1 MAFVYVLVTMSTRRE
16 RADYRSWAV
25 LAAIV
30 IAGVACGSENERPTQ
45 SQGYEPELMAMPA
58 KALEKCQRGE
68 AVRAVCPVKLPRIKL
83 DTFHH
88 VTAPKADWPVFS
100 AEWSAP
106 SPKLA
111 SKNAPP
117 RFTHL
122 VVQAE
127 HRDMFPFKWPS
138 EPHPQGSGVKDK
150 RKEALLLDTPT
161 WGGVEGALVLA
172 PSYPFGGINGD
183 HLIFRWEQAGKI
195 YALSLHAWRPLNESI
210 ATLQAVAA
218 SIP

>member
-1 MAFVYVLVTMSTRRE
+1 VTMRHEETLGFGARAVLVAM
-16 RADYRSWAV
+16 V
-25 LAAIV
+25 V
-30 IAGVACGSENERPTQ
+30 AGLACGSENDPPNE
-45 SQGYEPELMAMPA
+45 SSVYEPELIAMPA
-58 KALEKCQRGE
+58 KAMEKCLKGE
-68 AVRAVCPVKLPRIKL
+68 TLRPVCPGKLPRIEL
-83 DTFHH
+83 DTFHTI
-88 VTAPKADWPVFS
+88 TAPRADWPVFS

-111 SKNAPP
+111 EKNAPP

-138 EPHPQGSGVKDK
+138 KPHPQSSAIKDK

-161 WGGVEGALVLA
+161 WGEIEGALVLA
-172 PSYPFGGINGD
+172 PSYPFGGIDGD

-210 ATLQAVAA
+210 ATLRAVVA